1 MFATSSMFKQEPLA
15 SPGRAGN
22 HEASLGEQRGLS
34 IPSMK
39 TDSAFEDVSDRES
52 SAVCFSFKNTESASS
67 MSPAIGLS
75 GNDSNVCL
83 TKRNQGQ

>member
-1 MFATSSMFKQEPLA
+1 MPYLPVPFMDMLKPLA
-15 SPGRAGN
+15 FPSRAGN
-22 HEASLGEQRGLS
+22 HVASLGEQRGLT

-52 SAVCFSFKNTESASS
+52 SAVCFNFKNTESASS

-75 GNDSNVCL
+75 GSD
-83 TKRNQGQ
+83 